1 MKHKSLALIAGMA
14 LALALSLPLSAQ
26 AQAPDRRDGRL
37 SLGAEIGFL
46 FGTADSTAFGLALNG
61 DYFLNQNLSVGPL
74 VQFGLTDD
82 LFQFGPSVQLKHTYD
97 IDQRLTANLQG
108 GIGFIYAELERRGRD
123 RDDTSFL
130 VPLGGGL
137 EYRIGNDI
145 SLGTTVL
152 FNFMD
157 LDRVRSENFY
167 LSVLGGLK
175 FRF

>member
-1 MKHKSLALIAGMA
+1 
-14 LALALSLPLSAQ
+14 
-26 AQAPDRRDGRL
+26 
-37 SLGAEIGFL
+37 
-46 FGTADSTAFGLALNG
+46 
-61 DYFLNQNLSVGPL
+61 